1 MSENF
6 LDVQLNRTVWVA
18 MIEQD
23 KIAEA
28 VNLFEI
34 YKKKLSEINSK
45 EAKQE
50 LKYSYEILF
59 EKFIKK
65 AEEYVK
71 KKDYATAVIC
81 YKYIYEA
88 DNKNEENV
96 RKYIKCLEKT
106 NQNDV
111 QLSLAKHLVKLS
123 PSSENYKVLS
133 SAYDKNE
140 DYKNAIKYYNKYLF
154 LLKKKRLSANDNNM
168 LGCFYFNSYVKK
180 GENPEDAEMALSYFR
195 KAVAEVKDNKGFL
208 KNTIV
213 AAMKGRGRR
222 VHLLCFLHA

>member
-59 EKFIKK
+59 EKFIKQK
-65 AEEYVK
+65 RSP
-71 KKDYATAVIC
+71 ATPFHFIRDF
-81 YKYIYEA
+81 KSG
-88 DNKNEENV
+88 N
-96 RKYIKCLEKT
+96 
-106 NQNDV
+106 
-111 QLSLAKHLVKLS
+111 
-123 PSSENYKVLS
+123 
-133 SAYDKNE
+133 SA
-140 DYKNAIKYYNKYLF
+140 
-154 LLKKKRLSANDNNM
+154 
-168 LGCFYFNSYVKK
+168 
-180 GENPEDAEMALSYFR
+180 
-195 KAVAEVKDNKGFL
+195 
-208 KNTIV
+208 
-213 AAMKGRGRR
+213 
-222 VHLLCFLHA
+222 